1 MKNLNKKNNKLS
13 ILKTQNFFNL
23 KFQNNKMKIKF

>member
-1 MKNLNKKNNKLS
+1 MKNLNKKNNKLT
-13 ILKTQNFFNL
+13 ILKIKNSFNL